1 MTQIERGPAPDQTS
15 RVPPWL
21 GDLWARGG
29 KKRQFVFA
37 VALGVVLA
45 IISWQA
51 GILDGSSNIFGGLQ
65 ESAVSAGG
73 PGTAV
78 SIGAAFL
85 IGASMIVLPC
95 GYPSVFAMPSILGSR
110 ERLRDRTTLSVLFVA
125 ASALPLAVL
134 GVGLAF
140 GGDAILGLLDSMRAR
155 MGFAVVLYSLL
166 GIVALAYALSE
177 LGLFRLPS
185 LTQRLSGPDM
195 PAEDRPYRRALV
207 LGGTMGAGMGMGCPM
222 PAYYILL
229 GWVAASANPLY
240 GAIVL
245 GAYGLGRVLPA
256 VGLGALIIAGTE
268 RRRISHGMTS
278 FRERTSWITNGF
290 LAATGSYLVVLFGGV
305 LGYRWLTL

>member
-1 MTQIERGPAPDQTS
+1 
-15 RVPPWL
+15 
-21 GDLWARGG
+21 
-29 KKRQFVFA
+29 
-37 VALGVVLA
+37 
-45 IISWQA
+45 
-51 GILDGSSNIFGGLQ
+51 
-65 ESAVSAGG
+65 
-73 PGTAV
+73 
-78 SIGAAFL
+78 
-85 IGASMIVLPC
+85 
-95 GYPSVFAMPSILGSR
+95 MPSILGSR

-177 LGLFRLPS
+177 IGLFRLPS
-185 LTQRLSGPDM
+185 LTQRLSAPDM
-195 PAEDRPYRRALV
+195 PDEDRPYRRALV

-222 PAYYILL
+222 PTYYILL
-229 GWVAASANPLY
+229 GWVAATANPLY
-240 GAIVL
+240 RAVVL

-256 VGLGALIIAGTE
+256 VGLGGLIVAGTE
-268 RRRISHGMTS
+268 RRRVSHGMTS

-305 LGYRWLTL
+305 LLYRWVTL